1 MYCPQKH
8 SAVCMSWALVCQ
20 GSIALENVSLCCLQG
35 KLLFIL
41 QDAAQAFMPLS
52 CPQNQLTASLL
63 HHRYA
68 LWVLLLQPISQC
80 ITASCSLHLTSRTLA
95 LRRQTQP
102 FSFCVCSG
110 QHTSKSKIVEQ
121 VNYQMKLKVYGSIY
135 YLSHRSF
142 ISNSKTKDYVPNR
155 KRKWGK

>member
-1 MYCPQKH
+1 
-8 SAVCMSWALVCQ
+8 MSWALVCQ

-41 QDAAQAFMPLS
+41 QNAAQAFMPLS
-52 CPQNQLTASLL
+52 CPSKSANSIPFTSQL
-63 HHRYA
+63 R

-80 ITASCSLHLTSRTLA
+80 ITASCSLHLTSRSLA
-95 LRRQTQP
+95 LPRQIHP
-102 FSFCVCSG
+102 FSFFICSG
-110 QHTSKSKIVEQ
+110 QHTSKSKIVEE

-142 ISNSKTKDYVPNR
+142 ISNSKSKDFVPNR
-155 KRKWGK
+155 KKIWGK